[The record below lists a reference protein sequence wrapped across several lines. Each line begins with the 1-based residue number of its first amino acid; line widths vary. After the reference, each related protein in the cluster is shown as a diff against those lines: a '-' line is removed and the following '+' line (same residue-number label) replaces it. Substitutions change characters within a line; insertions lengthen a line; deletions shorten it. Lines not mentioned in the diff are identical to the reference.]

1 MVVKGLVEE
10 VADGGSY
17 AEFGEIEEAQEV
29 LQRAGE
35 ADEVGSKGVKEYFT

>member
-10 VADGGSY
+10 VADGRPHP
-17 AEFGEIEEAQEV
+17 EFGEIEETQEV